1 MSSTHRL
8 KRKPL
13 SYIDVV
19 RSFGDLET
27 DLKDA
32 CKNLAQS
39 TVQLKQGFDSI
50 ATQLHSV
57 DIQAVMPPIKPQWDL
72 TRRGYM
78 ELVPLLRTN
87 ASTCSARIKMFCSVI
102 LPLSVRPSSGQSS
115 RAYREKHHVLQ
126 SFMTISAEQAALT
139 FQLVQKATALNAMTS
154 KFHTEIARA
163 TSQRASSGQRELQDL
178 AQKILMLQNNVQK
191 CVSPLIKLK
200 DNDDRRF
207 SLYSASFKLSCP
219 DVTYVAFTAFRL
231 VATAGRQSAK
241 AKLSRYPLTL
251 DNSDLSEMSNLFQ
264 DLNGTQSEVAHAQ
277 YTTQISHRKSDVLS
291 KARIATSDLVPNQIL
306 LLEPILSLVTAI
318 WLRLQGDSLD
328 VLNWVQN
335 NREPPPCIS
344 TYLQGGHTI
353 YSALANCL
361 DNFVEV
367 IDLQQFAS

>member
-1 MSSTHRL
+1 MSSTHKL

-13 SYIDVV
+13 SYTDVV
-19 RSFGDLET
+19 RSFSDLET

-32 CKNLAQS
+32 CKNLALS

-57 DIQAVMPPIKPQWDL
+57 DIRAVMPPIKPQWDL

-87 ASTCSARIKMFCSVI
+87 ATTCSARIKMFCNVI

-115 RAYREKHHVLQ
+115 RAHREKHHVLQ
-126 SFMTISAEQAALT
+126 SFMAISAEQAALT

-154 KFHTEIARA
+154 EFHTEIARA
-163 TSQRASSGQRELQDL
+163 TASRASSGQRELQDL
-178 AQKILMLQNNVQK
+178 AQKILVLQSNVQ
-191 CVSPLIKLK
+191 
-200 DNDDRRF
+200 N
-207 SLYSASFKLSCP
+207 LYSASFKLSCP

-231 VATAGRQSAK
+231 VATAGGQSAK

-264 DLNGTQSEVAHAQ
+264 DLNGTRSEVAHAQ
-277 YTTQISHRKSDVLS
+277 YTTQISQRKSDALS
-291 KARIATSDLVPNQIL
+291 KARIATSDLVPNQIA
-306 LLEPILSLVTAI
+306 LLEPILSLITAI

-328 VLNWVQN
+328 VFNWVQS

-353 YSALANCL
+353 YSTLANCL
-361 DNFVEV
+361 DNFVEG